1 MINFKPLEA
10 AVIRLRRALHLEM
23 SDPYYTANT
32 SLSDEMAVDL
42 FKETA
47 IPVVTRDGS
56 KWFRGSKVCEHYA
69 KSQEDLVAEEYER
82 MTKYLRDKYGEED

>member
-1 MINFKPLEA
+1 MINFKPLEVA
-10 AVIRLRRALHLEM
+10 TIRLKRALHLEM

-56 KWFRGSKVCEHYA
+56 KWFRGKKVR
-69 KSQEDLVAEEYER
+69 DPVVEEYER
-82 MTKYLRDKYGEED
+82 MTKYLRDKYGSR